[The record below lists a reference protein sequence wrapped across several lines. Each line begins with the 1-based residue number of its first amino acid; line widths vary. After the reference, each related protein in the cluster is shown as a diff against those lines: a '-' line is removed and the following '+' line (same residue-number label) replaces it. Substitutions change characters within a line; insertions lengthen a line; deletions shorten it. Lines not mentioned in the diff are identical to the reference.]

1 MHVGRPTVTLFFF
14 LFFSL
19 FLPVSFILVNSGAM
33 SALADRIKIARDAQ
47 GDGKIKMIIYYTA
60 IIIAIATTETSSMT
74 MI

>member
-1 MHVGRPTVTLFFF
+1 
-14 LFFSL
+14 
-19 FLPVSFILVNSGAM
+19 M